1 MANKIIAMNKL
12 RIILRLY
19 TEGKSKLFISKY
31 CGISRNTVKKYIKEF
46 ESIKLTYEEVSEM
59 SNSHL
64 HVLFQKDEEKPLTG
78 RLAELQKRFVGMQ
91 KSLSKHGVTLYKLW
105 EEYIS

>member
-31 CGISRNTVKKYIKEF
+31 CGVSRNTVKKYIKEF
-46 ESIKLTYEEVSEM
+46 ESSKLTYEQVAEM

-64 HVLFQKDEEKPLTG
+64 HPLFQREE
-78 RLAELQKRFVGMQ
+78 EV
-91 KSLSKHGVTLYKLW
+91 V
-105 EEYIS
+105 